1 MVTIT
6 TPNKNTFDRYA
17 LSDENTLEGI
27 HLATSIPFL
36 CRLTRQEAILAQGS
50 TNEDWSAM
58 CKLIASRTGHVI
70 EGQIQIDYMTING
83 NRRVFH

>member
-27 HLATSIPFL
+27 HLATSYPFL
-36 CRLTRQEAILAQGS
+36 CRLTRQEAVLAQGK
-50 TNEDWSAM
+50 TNEDWNAM

-70 EGQIQIDYMTING
+70 QGQIQIDYMTING
-83 NRRVFH
+83 NKREFH

>member
-17 LSDENTLEGI
+17 LTDENTLEGI

-36 CRLTRQEAILAQGS
+36 CRLTRQETLLAQGS
-50 TNEDWSAM
+50 TNEDWNAM

-70 EGQIQIDYMTING
+70 EGQIQIDYLTVKG
-83 NRRVFH
+83 YRRKFH